1 MLQRNVIRLALL
13 CNPAPPRRP
22 DILAQQAA
30 CHGGDKVE
38 EGQYNIKFNKNYKL
52 IAMTP
57 RLSAPKTCSAVAL

>member
-30 CHGGDKVE
+30 CHGGEKVE
-38 EGQYNIKFNKNYKL
+38 EGQYNIKFDKNYKL
-52 IAMTP
+52 IAP
-57 RLSAPKTCSAVAL
+57 RD

>member
-13 CNPAPPRRP
+13 CNQRRP
-22 DILAQQAA
+22 GGHILAQQAA